1 MFMVDCR
8 LTTTRA
14 YRMKNRRRIAALVT
28 MASLTPSAL
37 SAAEMWG
44 ESLAATSDYLIR
56 GISRSNQQAA
66 LQADV
71 HVATDSGF
79 IGGVF
84 ASSVQFDSG
93 DSRGAEVSTFAGFS
107 PRQTGPWRT
116 KVFASYY
123 AYLWDDSGSQY
134 NYAELTFE
142 AAYDNWLGFDVVYSP
157 DAPRY
162 LRDRGLSGVNSTSA
176 EVNLRTPWRHHV
188 SAAAGAGYSDL
199 GGPGGR
205 GYAYWSV
212 GGVAD
217 LSPCSI
223 SLFFVDTGANAKKL
237 FYSQAAHDQWTAT
250 VIWRF

>member
-1 MFMVDCR
+1 
-8 LTTTRA
+8 
-14 YRMKNRRRIAALVT
+14 MKKRKRVAALGLIT
-28 MASLTPSAL
+28 FLSPGLL
-37 SAAEMWG
+37 SAAEVWG

-56 GISRSNQQAA
+56 GISRSDQHAA

-71 HVATDSGF
+71 HVASDSGF

-162 LRDRGLSGVNSTSA
+162 LRSNGLTGVRSTSA
-176 EVNLRTPWRHHV
+176 EVNLRSSRYRHF
-188 SAAAGAGYSDL
+188 AAAGGAVYSDL

-212 GGVAD
+212 GVVGD
-217 LSPCSI
+217 FSPCSI
-223 SLFFVDTGANAKKL
+223 SLFFVDTDANARKL
-237 FYSQAAHDQWTAT
+237 FYSAAAHDQWTAT